1 MIPMAMP
8 LIKSRPPLVVHVQL
22 AATPGQCSG
31 RARTHPRFP
40 GLRVF
45 VGGGRSHEGHGGS
58 TAARAAPQREQSS
71 GASRHPSRWH
81 QSWHRLSWAASSIP
95 SSPDQAGVVSSSKL
109 DRSSADIKIQDA
121 FSPVAHSSR
130 ALPTGGSRESARW
143 VHCGTTARC
152 CQLRCEPR
160 LLEWPRLAAGWPR
173 AAGAPRPCPRAAARC
188 E

>member
-8 LIKSRPPLVVHVQL
+8 LIKSRPPLVVQL

-71 GASRHPSRWH
+71 GASRHPSRWR
-81 QSWHRLSWAASSIP
+81 QSWHSWAASSIP

-109 DRSSADIKIQDA
+109 ERSSADINSGCLLAGRA
-121 FSPVAHSSR
+121 FFACAAHRWFARVGALGALRNDR
-130 ALPTGGSRESARW
+130 AVLPAE
-143 VHCGTTARC
+143 V
-152 CQLRCEPR
+152 
-160 LLEWPRLAAGWPR
+160 
-173 AAGAPRPCPRAAARC
+173 
-188 E
+188 